1 MYKVSMLLIENR
13 PDRSEPDQHKHKPER
28 KMNERCDK
36 RSVNSHAT
44 VFKWPCFT
52 NAPGLVVVVYELMLF
67 RY

>member
-36 RSVNSHAT
+36 RSVN
-44 VFKWPCFT
+44 PCDSF
-52 NAPGLVVVVYELMLF
+52 
-67 RY
+67 